1 MWGTTSAG
9 RLPSSS
15 YCLSTF
21 RGRISNAL
29 ALRDPVIAKLDVECN
44 ELAQTWKKFQD
55 HLPQQ
60 DQVGFDERLQEFRDV
75 SALIG
80 NVQNVW
86 MSNPRQHVF
95 SRSMA
100 LCDQF
105 TSSVHLHLVL
115 LSALPRN
122 EAYIALFHG
131 VLQSVIKAS
140 ADYPRVIEGLLAIL
154 LRIND
159 FVRLPA
165 GDHDLSS
172 NRDLVLS
179 IANFYALIF
188 FLLGEFMDW
197 YVRKAKCRLLD
208 SPSLDPYLDFEH
220 LLRSLGQC
228 AKDIS
233 RMLTDEMDLD
243 TVGCVGENNIFQHPD
258 LFLWEQARLKQ
269 IGLQK
274 SDRRFAAQ
282 NALTRQLIWEIQH
295 DASARAQMA
304 AKRDVLLS
312 KLLDCASQSLRPVSQ
327 QNSGITCWTTVA
339 TRDLDDSRFNWS
351 RGPKRKYTRT
361 DLQFSSRHLQDFF
374 NASDQVGD
382 FESGVDVV
390 TEDSVLQSLQQ
401 WATNTHSQML
411 AVGGSPPTT
420 FPNTVALFSA
430 CFATFA
436 RQARLPVISHF
447 CSLPT
452 QSTDALT
459 LFQQGLIALAYSLI
473 RQLIDYLPPV
483 VESHEACDL
492 CLERFTSLNGT
503 LSSWKTLLS
512 LIDALLHY
520 APPLLVCVIDG
531 LDKLQ
536 DESTDAHIRELV
548 RTLMIHT
555 RHRVDDTADGSWNQK
570 VLLKVLFT
578 VADRPSSLVETMS
591 ENQLILSEPKGADEP
606 IPTDTTPASG
616 VGVVMMNA

>member
-1 MWGTTSAG
+1 MAINLWEK
-9 RLPSSS
+9 RFEKRHFSS
-15 YCLSTF
+15 
-21 RGRISNAL
+21 
-29 ALRDPVIAKLDVECN
+29 DPVIAKLDVECN

-503 LSSWKTLLS
+503 LSSSKTLLS

>member
-1 MWGTTSAG
+1 MASLT
-9 RLPSSS
+9 SSS
-15 YCLSTF
+15 ASEASQ
-21 RGRISNAL
+21 SNQNNQMAINL
-29 ALRDPVIAKLDVECN
+29 WDKRFEKRHFSSDPVIAKLDVECN
-44 ELAQTWKKFQD
+44 ELAQTWKKFQEN
-55 HLPQQ
+55 LPEQ
-60 DQVGFDERLQEFRDV
+60 DQVDFDGRLQEFHDV
-75 SALIG
+75 SAMVG
-80 NVQNVW
+80 NVRTVW
-86 MSNPRQHVF
+86 MSNPRRRLF

-105 TSSVHLHLVL
+105 ISTVHLHLVL
-115 LSALPRN
+115 FAGLPRN
-122 EAYIALFHG
+122 EAYLTLFHG

-154 LRIND
+154 LQIND
-159 FVRLPA
+159 FIRLPA
-165 GDHDLSS
+165 GDHDFSS

-188 FLLGEFMDW
+188 LLLGEFMD
-197 YVRKAKCRLLD
+197 C
-208 SPSLDPYLDFEH
+208 LDPYLEFEH
-220 LLRSLGQC
+220 LLRSIREC
-228 AKDIS
+228 ARDIS
-233 RMLTDEMDLD
+233 RVLNNEMDLD
-243 TVGCVGENNIFQHPD
+243 TMGCVGENSIFQYHD

-295 DASARAQMA
+295 DASARASMA
-304 AKRDVLLS
+304 VKRDALLS
-312 KLLDCASQSLRPVSQ
+312 QLLDYASQSLRPVSQ

-339 TRDLDDSRFNWS
+339 TRDLDDSRFSWS

-361 DLQFSSRHLQDFF
+361 NLQFASRHLQDFF
-374 NASDQVGD
+374 DAGDQVAD

-390 TEDSVLQSLQQ
+390 AEDSVLQSLQQ
-401 WATNTHSQML
+401 WATNSHSQML

-420 FPNTVALFSA
+420 FPSTVALFST

-452 QSTDALT
+452 QSADGLT

-483 VESHEACDL
+483 VESHDACDL
-492 CLERFTSLNGT
+492 CVERFTSLNGT
-503 LSSWKTLLS
+503 LSSWKTVLS

-536 DESTDAHIRELV
+536 DESTDAYIRDLV
-548 RTLMIHT
+548 RTLMTHT
-555 RHRVDDTADGSWNQK
+555 RHRVDDTTDGSWNQK

-591 ENQLILSEPKGADEP
+591 ENQLILSESTGADEP
-606 IPTDTTPASG
+606 IPTDATPASG

>member
-1 MWGTTSAG
+1 M
-9 RLPSSS
+9 
-15 YCLSTF
+15 
-21 RGRISNAL
+21 
-29 ALRDPVIAKLDVECN
+29 
-44 ELAQTWKKFQD
+44 
-55 HLPQQ
+55 
-60 DQVGFDERLQEFRDV
+60 
-75 SALIG
+75 
-80 NVQNVW
+80 
-86 MSNPRQHVF
+86 
-95 SRSMA
+95 
-100 LCDQF
+100 
-105 TSSVHLHLVL
+105 
-115 LSALPRN
+115 
-122 EAYIALFHG
+122 
-131 VLQSVIKAS
+131 
-140 ADYPRVIEGLLAIL
+140 
-154 LRIND
+154 
-159 FVRLPA
+159 
-165 GDHDLSS
+165 
-172 NRDLVLS
+172 
-179 IANFYALIF
+179 
-188 FLLGEFMDW
+188 
-197 YVRKAKCRLLD
+197 
-208 SPSLDPYLDFEH
+208 
-220 LLRSLGQC
+220 
-228 AKDIS
+228 
-233 RMLTDEMDLD
+233 
-243 TVGCVGENNIFQHPD
+243 
-258 LFLWEQARLKQ
+258 
-269 IGLQK
+269 QK